1 MDKNGILLSHKMNEI
16 LPYAVTRMDLENI
29 ILNKGSQ
36 TAKDKYCM
44 ISIICND
51 ISYLQSLKNNTNE
64 SIYKTEIESQI

>member
-1 MDKNGILLSHKMNEI
+1 
-16 LPYAVTRMDLENI
+16 MDLENI

-36 TAKDKYCM
+36 TEKDEYCM

-64 SIYKTEIESQI
+64 SIYKTEIESQT